1 MGYIISKITT
11 EITFPPYHK
20 MNQNRK
26 PLTIH
31 INKDEIN
38 ELDDEICKFLVT
50 SRPHVYRYADDEEVP
65 FSDVEDYEN
74 DKGFNAK
81 HFLIENVDNIES
93 ALLQINRK
101 ELFEVCKALRLT
113 NYFTQTNER
122 IRERII
128 NDIRVQSANEPVS
141 FEIKTPLEQEQGSEE
156 WAEAEEYLVVY

>member
-20 MNQNRK
+20 MNKSRK

-50 SRPHVYRYADDEEVP
+50 SRPHVYRYADEEEIP

-81 HFLIENVDNIES
+81 HFLIENIDNIEN

-101 ELFEVCKALRLT
+101 ELFAVCKALRLT
-113 NYFTQTNER
+113 NYFSQTNER

-128 NDIRVQSANEPVS
+128 NDIKIQLANEPVS
-141 FEIKTPLEQEQGSEE
+141 YESKNSLEQEQRSEE
-156 WAEAEEYLVVY
+156 WVEAKEYLVVY